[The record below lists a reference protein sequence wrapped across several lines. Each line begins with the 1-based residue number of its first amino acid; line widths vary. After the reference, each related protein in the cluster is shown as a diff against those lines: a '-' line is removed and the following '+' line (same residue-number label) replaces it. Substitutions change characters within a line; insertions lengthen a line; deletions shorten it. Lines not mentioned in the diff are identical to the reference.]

1 MAASRLA
8 IKKKRNDAEGHGDEV
23 DLRNGFGIG
32 KQLSTISALLCKA
45 ADSGLNINL
54 RRQS

>member
-1 MAASRLA
+1 MGATRLA
-8 IKKKRNDAEGHGDEV
+8 IKKKRKDAEGHCDEV
-23 DLRNGFGIG
+23 DLGNGFGIG

-45 ADSGLNINL
+45 ADSGLNINH